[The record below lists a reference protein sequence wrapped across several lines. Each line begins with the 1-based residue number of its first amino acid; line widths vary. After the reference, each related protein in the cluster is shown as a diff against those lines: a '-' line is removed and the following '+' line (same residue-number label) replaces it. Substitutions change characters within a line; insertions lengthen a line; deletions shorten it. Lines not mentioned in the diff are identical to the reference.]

1 MVARLFELEYNL
13 RPMKI
18 CALALLLAC
27 ARPAPQAVAVKEVEE
42 PAVAGCKKL
51 GRLVGTSALPG
62 EAGMDQARKQASA
75 KAAAAGATHLVVADE
90 WQSPDAASAA
100 VKAYECDVGSK
111 P

>member
-1 MVARLFELEYNL
+1 
-13 RPMKI
+13 MKI
-18 CALALLLAC
+18 FALALLLAC
-27 ARPAPQAVAVKEVEE
+27 ARPAAPPQAVAVKEVEE

-62 EAGMDQARKQASA
+62 DAGMEQARKQASA

-100 VKAYECDVGSK
+100 VKAYECDVGST